1 VAELNQRIG
10 KMAAWERRV
19 TEDYESCKL
28 ELAAVVRQLEVTN
41 DITCAAAMMR
51 HCILS
56 HLLRLQ
62 LDVTCCMLHVATV
75 AVCHC
80 HH

>member
-1 VAELNQRIG
+1 MAELNQRIG

-41 DITCAAAMMR
+41 DITCAAALMR
-51 HCILS
+51 RCIALIAS
-56 HLLRLQ
+56 AA
-62 LDVTCCMLHVATV
+62 VA
-75 AVCHC
+75 A
-80 HH
+80 